1 MWYQK
6 VVAVVLFSFVGWAVN
21 AQYKSSTFEVGV
33 QAGTLLYQGD
43 LTFNPMGSYEYIKP
57 SWTVYA
63 LKEVDNQLSFRLQ
76 FSRGNFA
83 ENEVAYRW
91 VNPTWK
97 QERGL
102 QVQTKVSELSALAM
116 YYPLGRNTVDGARKI
131 NPYIMGGL
139 GMAFT
144 SVNRNAAAFDTS
156 FWGGKSAVAEGLAA
170 DLAKPTPKL
179 VPVLPVGIGLQYAL
193 GNNWVLR
200 GEALYR
206 FTGSDYLDGF
216 SKVANAASKDA
227 YYTVQL
233 GIGYRFGKNAY
244 RCPRVQ

>member
-1 MWYQK
+1 MWNQK
-6 VVAVVLFSFVGWAVN
+6 VVVAVLFCCLGLVVN

-43 LTFNPMGSYEYIKP
+43 LTFNPVGSYEYIKP
-57 SWTVYA
+57 SWSIYG
-63 LKEVDNQLSFRLQ
+63 LKEIDNQLSVRLQ

-102 QVQTKVSELSALAM
+102 QVQTKISELSALAM
-116 YYPLGRNTVDGARKI
+116 YYPLGRSSVEGTRKI
-131 NPYIMGGL
+131 NPYIMGGV
-139 GMAFT
+139 GVGFT
-144 SVNRNAAAFDTS
+144 SISRNAAAFDTS
-156 FWGGKSAVAEGLAA
+156 FWGSKSDVAEGLAA
-170 DLAKPTPKL
+170 DLATPTPKV
-179 VPVLPVGIGLQYAL
+179 VPVLPVGIGLQYGL

-227 YYTVQL
+227 YYT
-233 GIGYRFGKNAY
+233 IPYT
-244 RCPRVQ
+244 